1 MSCSYCLLYNC
12 MYGCVEILLI
22 VLLTS
27 CMYVS
32 QIVYN
37 IYIHNICLYCN
48 KVFDNKLLIL
58 LNIDIHSR
66 YILYLVMVYAHTDAR
81 VGVEYG
87 TVIMRCRNEK
97 GWTQRD
103 LAQVTVIDIHY
114 SGNGTTYIHKCILY

>member
-12 MYGCVEILLI
+12 VYACVEILLI
-22 VLLTS
+22 VLPTS

-32 QIVYN
+32 RIFTFT
-37 IYIHNICLYCN
+37 IIICLYCN

-58 LNIDIHSR
+58 LSIDIRSR
-66 YILYLVMVYAHTDAR
+66 YILYLVMLYAHTDAR